1 MNDAAFGP
9 KELALAVSGLA
20 GILGFVLPVV
30 LAAWVKLLFKWVD
43 ADRSGLTGGGQFTGL
58 PLVWAVMVSA
68 VCVFFGA
75 MLLQAAGQL
84 RQVQVEAPV
93 FAQTVWGILT
103 GIAFWGVYALALA
116 ALRKDWERSQQ
127 RRRSGASELRLR

>member
-20 GILGFVLPVV
+20 GILGFILPVM

-43 ADRSGLTGGGQFTGL
+43 ADRSGLTGGGQFTGVPML
-58 PLVWAVMVSA
+58 WAASLSA
-68 VCVFFGA
+68 VCVFFGF

-93 FAQTVWGILT
+93 FAQTAWGLVV
-103 GIAFWGVYALALA
+103 GIAFWGIYALALA
-116 ALRKDWERSQQ
+116 ALRKDWERDRQ
-127 RRRSGASELRLR
+127 RRRTGATASSLR

>member
-20 GILGFVLPVV
+20 GILGFVLPVMF
-30 LAAWVKLLFKWVD
+30 AAWVKLLFKWVD

-58 PLVWAVMVSA
+58 PMLWATALSA
-68 VCVFFGA
+68 VCVFFSF

-93 FAQTVWGILT
+93 FAQTASGLVIGVC
-103 GIAFWGVYALALA
+103 FWGVYALALA
-116 ALRKDWERSQQ
+116 ALRKDWERDRQ
-127 RRRSGASELRLR
+127 RRRSGATAGGLR